1 MQKWPGSKRAKRPR
15 LFWRCDALEAWIL
28 QTLPGLTERS
38 TARWSH
44 VIPISS
50 LVILRIC
57 DACMWS
63 QRQPSSAVCVLSWV
77 LLFACLHALGVAS
90 VCNSVTSVAVVVK
103 ETCRCAAVSDRPSCA
118 PCWLNKNMY
127 SNISAVSFCFG
138 RTEPEKNV
146 EMIQISLFLRV
157 CVQKACKNSA
167 FIYIGTYLHCN
178 YVPYG
183 CAMLPF

>member
-1 MQKWPGSKRAKRPR
+1 MIWMSPVPQDPDSEAGSTETDVSKVRRRRILPKQSLPRVSLVLMTDVLFICCFSCRSDPGANEPKGHAS
-15 LFWRCDALEAWIL
+15 FGGVTHWIL

-38 TARWSH
+38 TAEWSH

-50 LVILRIC
+50 LVIPRLC

-118 PCWLNKNMY
+118 PCDRLL
-127 SNISAVSFCFG
+127 
-138 RTEPEKNV
+138 T
-146 EMIQISLFLRV
+146 
-157 CVQKACKNSA
+157 
-167 FIYIGTYLHCN
+167 
-178 YVPYG
+178 
-183 CAMLPF
+183 